1 MGRVGLGIIPIDI
14 DHGAL
19 PRPRPG
25 LLSTYWQVRHIGAFG
40 WSDDKVYCGGLTGV
54 DFDNRSYA
62 WAAIV
67 NQDDLV
73 YAAFE
78 LN

>member
-1 MGRVGLGIIPIDI
+1 VHIALVRC
-14 DHGAL
+14 GASSRRL
-19 PRPRPG
+19 FREMRTMFCG
-25 LLSTYWQVRHIGAFG
+25 HCTYRQARHNGAFG
-40 WSDDKVYCGGLTGV
+40 WSYDKLYCGRLAGV

-62 WAAIV
+62 WGAIV